1 MVAYL
6 NASWIVDKYE
16 IERLCYWQRLE
27 CIVDGVLVDDLE
39 SPLWKIERLVNASR
53 DVGSVSPITIVTAE
67 CSKMQRMQT
76 AYHYHSP
83 SASYCIV
90 DFHLDLPVHLR
101 YGAHGV
107 PDIGPSPTLSLLSAA
122 ALCLIYL
129 IVTIIYK
136 NKKCFVRTQD
146 TEVDR
151 VQ

>member
-1 MVAYL
+1 MVAYF

-39 SPLWKIERLVNASR
+39 SPLWKIERLVNASG

-67 CSKMQRMQT
+67 CSNMQRMQT
-76 AYHYHSP
+76 AYYYHSP
-83 SASYCIV
+83 SVSYCIS
-90 DFHLDLPVHLR
+90 DFQLDLPVHLR

-136 NKKCFVRTQD
+136 NKKCFVQTQD

-151 VQ
+151 VR